1 MRPGL
6 SSTTPYCCFIVVL
19 PCSGTR
25 KLVMVESIWPTFARA
40 PMARQACRP
49 YDRKNNDRKKKREG
63 KGEGGRK
70 GKGQN

>member
-1 MRPGL
+1 MILCVVRRDL
-6 SSTTPYCCFIVVL
+6 YFIIVIIVVV

-49 YDRKNNDRKKKREG
+49 CGVRGRVRGEG
-63 KGEGGRK
+63 KKGRK
-70 GKGQN
+70 VG